1 MEGKKIPMDCLV
13 AIYEYGK
20 LTKTNLLLAGILSEI
35 SESKRFLSLNEL
47 NEITTVIVRNLS
59 NEGRNDA
66 INAWKELKNKLEGMG
81 F

>member
-1 MEGKKIPMDCLV
+1 MEEKKIPMDCLV

-20 LTKTNLLLAGILSEI
+20 LIKTNLLLASILSEI
-35 SESKRFLSLNEL
+35 SESIRFISLKEL

-66 INAWKELKNKLEGMG
+66 INAWQELKYKLEGMG

>member
-1 MEGKKIPMDCLV
+1 MEDKKISMDCLV
-13 AIYEYGK
+13 VVYEYGE

-35 SESKRFLSLNEL
+35 SESIRFVSLKEL
-47 NEITTVIVRNLS
+47 NEITTAIVKNLS

-66 INAWKELKNKLEGMG
+66 INAWQELKHKLEGMG

>member
-13 AIYEYGK
+13 VIYEYGE
-20 LTKTNLLLAGILSEI
+20 LTTTNLLLANILSEI
-35 SESKRFLSLNEL
+35 SESISFISLKEL
-47 NEITTVIVRNLS
+47 NEITTAIVKNLS

-66 INAWKELKNKLEGMG
+66 INAWEKLKHKLEGMG

>member
-1 MEGKKIPMDCLV
+1 MEEKKITMNCLV
-13 AIYEYGK
+13 TMYESGN
-20 LTKTNLLLAGILSEI
+20 LTKTNLLLASILSEI
-35 SESKRFLSLNEL
+35 SESIKSLSLKKL

-66 INAWKELKNKLEGMG
+66 INAWKELRTKLEGMG